1 MVARSAFALVA
12 VLFAFSHC
20 AIDDRDLE
28 EHGAD
33 DDNGGSSNS
42 GTGGTSSG
50 TGGTSSGTG
59 GTSDLPVDC
68 RRDADDDDCY
78 ACQKASCCT
87 EYLACTNSDEC
98 LYFVSCGLPCADT
111 SCLAACAADYP
122 EGAQLFDDFSS
133 CGDASCVDTCSS

>member
-33 DDNGGSSNS
+33 DDSGGSSNG

-50 TGGTSSGTG
+50 GTG
-59 GTSDLPVDC
+59 GSDLPMDC
-68 RRDADDDDCY
+68 QPDGSESDC
-78 ACQKASCCT
+78 
-87 EYLACTNSDEC
+87 LACEMVNCCDELVTCYESLDC
-98 LYFVSCGLPCADT
+98 LYYIACGGDCTDA
-111 SCLAACAADYP
+111 SCLAICASDYP
-122 EGAQLFDDFSS
+122 EGANLYDNFYY
-133 CGDASCVDTCSS
+133 CGQDRCEACLSG